1 MSLFGEPLPF
11 EDETATSLIRRS
23 GFPPDGTYDQM
34 PEVYLCPCCS
44 EFNKQQERERLL
56 REARDAKEAERRRL
70 MQLDVFD
77 ERAKPLPSSE
87 SRRKA
92 YRRIVED
99 EEPIETT
106 PSLPPPP
113 PTLDDLRRA
122 KRDQNVPKLVVTVHH
137 GRNISAEAADPIAVI
152 VRCGAFEGQTAK
164 VPRGAEMQTPWEELF
179 EFPYMNPNEPLEVL
193 VVNDALP
200 ASNDQLVGG
209 VVIPSGALHDR
220 ERGDQES
227 VPVMPEESMHNGYG
241 TCKEGPLGSIVVSW

>member
-113 PTLDDLRRA
+113 PTLC
-122 KRDQNVPKLVVTVHH
+122 
-137 GRNISAEAADPIAVI
+137 AA
-152 VRCGAFEGQTAK
+152 R
-164 VPRGAEMQTPWEELF
+164 
-179 EFPYMNPNEPLEVL
+179 
-193 VVNDALP
+193 
-200 ASNDQLVGG
+200 
-209 VVIPSGALHDR
+209 SGTR
-220 ERGDQES
+220 MSR
-227 VPVMPEESMHNGYG
+227 
-241 TCKEGPLGSIVVSW
+241 SWW